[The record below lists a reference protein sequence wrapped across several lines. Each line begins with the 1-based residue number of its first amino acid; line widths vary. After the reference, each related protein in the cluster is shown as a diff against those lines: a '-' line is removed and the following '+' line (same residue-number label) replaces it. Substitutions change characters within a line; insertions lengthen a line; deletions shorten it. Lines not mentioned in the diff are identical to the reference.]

1 MLALGSA
8 WRALVIPGFAMLLCS
23 LILSGALW
31 IAEGQVKDEALAFE
45 DAFDPSPYPMTP
57 TPSPPP
63 GQVEDEALAFEDA
76 FEALWCVFWIVT
88 TLGYEGRFGTGGAI
102 GQCIIALAI
111 ICGIILTTMPITFIG
126 EAFSSAWHRRELLLL
141 EMRVQDELMR
151 RGISVHDFR

>member
-1 MLALGSA
+1 MRVLMLALGSA

-31 IAEGQVKDEALAFE
+31 IAEGQV
-45 DAFDPSPYPMTP
+45 
-57 TPSPPP
+57 
-63 GQVEDEALAFEDA
+63 EDEALAFKDA

-111 ICGIILTTMPITFIG
+111 ICGVILTTMPITFIG

>member
-1 MLALGSA
+1 MRVLMLALGSA

-31 IAEGQVKDEALAFE
+31 IAEGQVK
-45 DAFDPSPYPMTP
+45 
-57 TPSPPP
+57 
-63 GQVEDEALAFEDA
+63 DEALAFEDA